1 MSTTVNVLIFYRIFQ
16 GFSAGL
22 IMPLVSNLLVNIAPR
37 DYFQKLMMIVML
49 PIMIGPVFDP
59 ILGAIIVEYGNWQ

>member
-1 MSTTVNVLIFYRIFQ
+1 
-16 GFSAGL
+16 
-22 IMPLVSNLLVNIAPR
+22 MPLVSNLLVNIAPR

-59 ILGAIIVEYGNWQ
+59 ILGTIIVEYGNWQ